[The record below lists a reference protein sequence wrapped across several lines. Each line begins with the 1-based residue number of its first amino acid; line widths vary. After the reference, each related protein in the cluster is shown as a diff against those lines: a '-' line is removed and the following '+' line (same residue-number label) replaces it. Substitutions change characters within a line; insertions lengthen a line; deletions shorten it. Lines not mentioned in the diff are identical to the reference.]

1 MTVTLGQY
9 TIGTKDE
16 GPERGRESVKGIGR
30 LLSERNSTMK
40 DFYENDNRNEN
51 ENVNVTNDG
60 TRENVTAVNDDTK
73 NAATTGTTGTTEN
86 ADTTA
91 ATDTTASA
99 NGTTDSAPVQD
110 TTPHAPVE
118 NPYLTTQQ
126 GGANP
131 ASAQQNTAPQSS
143 MPQNPYGGNQSGTQ
157 QNPYSGSQSG
167 SPYGQNPY
175 TAQQNGGNP
184 YGQYQPYQQ
193 YQPHQGE
200 ISYRPAPQKKAR
212 KNGKAGF
219 VALAV
224 VGGILLSTGFGFIG
238 SALGNQYFAPSES
251 SVVTPET
258 TGSANGA
265 NTPTVIYKGVDTVTT
280 STTAD
285 GGDLTSAQ
293 VAAMVKDSV
302 VEINTEYTTVSMWY
316 QYVSGGA
323 GSGVIISEDGYIITN
338 NHVICGSDGTTVAE
352 KITVRLTDGSEYN
365 ATVVGTDADADIAI
379 IKIDK
384 TGLTPAVMGD
394 SDKLSVGEDVI
405 AVGNPLGEL
414 GGSVTNGIISAL
426 DREISVNGVEMNL
439 LQTNA
444 AVNPGNS
451 GGGLFNMRGELIG
464 VVNAKSSG
472 EGVEG
477 LGFAIPVNDAMNVA
491 EQLMQY
497 GYVKGKVIIGIG
509 LVDITDASMAR
520 YLGLSG
526 YGTYIT
532 EVTKGYND
540 DVLQVGDRIIS
551 VNGEEISSRDDVTA
565 IVKKASVGDK
575 LTFQVSRQGKI
586 TEVEV
591 TCYEKVPETAETGLP
606 ITRG

>member
-1 MTVTLGQY
+1 
-9 TIGTKDE
+9 
-16 GPERGRESVKGIGR
+16 
-30 LLSERNSTMK
+30 MK
-40 DFYENDNRNEN
+40 EFYDNDNRNEN
-51 ENVNVTNDG
+51 ENAAN
-60 TRENVTAVNDDTK
+60 
-73 NAATTGTTGTTEN
+73 NAANENETTANDNMQNTDNAEHTASA
-86 ADTTA
+86 ADTT
-91 ATDTTASA
+91 TD
-99 NGTTDSAPVQD
+99 NGTVSNTPAQD
-110 TTPHAPVE
+110 TTPHAPIE
-118 NPYLTTQQ
+118 NPYLTQQ
-126 GGANP
+126 TNSNP
-131 ASAQQNTAPQSS
+131 ATTQNAAPQNS
-143 MPQNPYGGNQSGTQ
+143 MPQNPYNANQYGTQ
-157 QNPYSGSQSG
+157 QNGANGSSYS
-167 SPYGQNPY
+167 QNPY
-175 TAQQNGGNP
+175 NAQPNGNP
-184 YGQYQPYQQ
+184 YGQYQQ

-200 ISYRPAPQKKAR
+200 ISYRPAQQKKAR
-212 KNGKAGF
+212 RNGKAGF

-238 SALGNQYFAPSES
+238 SALGNQYFARAES
-251 SVVTPET
+251 T
-258 TGSANGA
+258 TITQDSSDTANGTNA
-265 NTPTVIYKGVDTVTT
+265 PTVIYKGVDTVTT

-302 VEINTEYTTVSMWY
+302 VEINTEYTTVSLWY

-338 NHVICGSDGTTVAE
+338 NHVICGSDGTTIAE
-352 KITVRLTDGSEYN
+352 KITVRLTDGSEYD
-365 ATVVGTDADADIAI
+365 ATLIGTDADADIAI
-379 IKIDK
+379 LKIDK

-405 AVGNPLGEL
+405 AVGNPLGKL

-472 EGVEG
+472 NGVEG
-477 LGFAIPVNDAMNVA
+477 LGFAIPVNDALNVA
-491 EQLMQY
+491 EQLMEY
-497 GYVKGKVIIGIG
+497 GYVKGKVVIGIG

-532 EVTKGYND
+532 EVTEGYND

-551 VNGEEISSRDDVTA
+551 VNGEEISSREDVTA

-591 TCYEKVPETAETGLP
+591 TCYEKVPESAETELP

>member
-1 MTVTLGQY
+1 
-9 TIGTKDE
+9 
-16 GPERGRESVKGIGR
+16 
-30 LLSERNSTMK
+30 MK
-40 DFYENDNRNEN
+40 EFYDNDNRNEN
-51 ENVNVTNDG
+51 ENAAN
-60 TRENVTAVNDDTK
+60 
-73 NAATTGTTGTTEN
+73 NAANENETTANDNMQNTDNAEHTASA
-86 ADTTA
+86 ADTT
-91 ATDTTASA
+91 TD
-99 NGTTDSAPVQD
+99 NGTVSNTPAQD
-110 TTPHAPVE
+110 TTPHAPIE
-118 NPYLTTQQ
+118 NPYLTQQ
-126 GGANP
+126 TNSNP
-131 ASAQQNTAPQSS
+131 AATQNAAPQNS
-143 MPQNPYGGNQSGTQ
+143 MPQNPYNANQYGTQ
-157 QNPYSGSQSG
+157 QNDANGSSYS
-167 SPYGQNPY
+167 QNPY
-175 TAQQNGGNP
+175 NAQQNGNP
-184 YGQYQPYQQ
+184 YGQYQQ

-200 ISYRPAPQKKAR
+200 ISYRPAQQKKAR

-238 SALGNQYFAPSES
+238 SALGNQYFARAESTTITQNSSE
-251 SVVTPET
+251 T
-258 TGSANGA
+258 ANGTNA
-265 NTPTVIYKGVDTVTT
+265 PTVIYKGVDTVTT

-302 VEINTEYTTVSMWY
+302 VEINTEYTTVSLWY

-379 IKIDK
+379 LKIDK

-426 DREISVNGVEMNL
+426 DREISVNGVE
-439 LQTNA
+439 
-444 AVNPGNS
+444 
-451 GGGLFNMRGELIG
+451 
-464 VVNAKSSG
+464 
-472 EGVEG
+472 G
-477 LGFAIPVNDAMNVA
+477 LGFAIPVNDALNVA
-491 EQLMQY
+491 EQLMEY
-497 GYVKGKVIIGIG
+497 GYVKGKVVIGIG

-532 EVTKGYND
+532 EVTEGYND

-551 VNGEEISSRDDVTA
+551 VNGEEISSREDVTA

-591 TCYEKVPETAETGLP
+591 TCYEKVPESAETELP

>member
-1 MTVTLGQY
+1 MR
-9 TIGTKDE
+9 TKIPLDNT
-16 GPERGRESVKGIGR
+16 PE
-30 LLSERNSTMK
+30 
-40 DFYENDNRNEN
+40 
-51 ENVNVTNDG
+51 
-60 TRENVTAVNDDTK
+60 
-73 NAATTGTTGTTEN
+73 ATPVVSDN
-86 ADTTA
+86 ADTNGAQHTES
-91 ATDTTASA
+91 TASDH
-99 NGTTDSAPVQD
+99 GTVQN
-110 TTPHAPVE
+110 TAPHAPVE
-118 NPYLTTQQ
+118 NPYLSGDAAQNNTQQ
-126 GGANP
+126 NSYQAQQSQNP
-131 ASAQQNTAPQSS
+131 YQAQQNNG
-143 MPQNPYGGNQSGTQ
+143 MPYTPYGNSTQNNAGQQNPYQTQQNQNPYGQ
-157 QNPYSGSQSG
+157 
-167 SPYGQNPY
+167 
-175 TAQQNGGNP
+175 
-184 YGQYQPYQQ
+184 YQQ

-200 ISYRPAPQKKAR
+200 ISYRPAQPQKKAH
-212 KNGKAGF
+212 KKSGKSGF

-238 SALGNQYFAPSES
+238 SALGNQVFAPAQ
-251 SVVTPET
+251 T
-258 TGSANGA
+258 TIGTDTTDAGNVA
-265 NTPTVIYKGVDTVTT
+265 NTPTVIYKGVETVTT

-293 VAAMVKDSV
+293 VAALVKDSV
-302 VEINTEYTTVSMWY
+302 VEINTEYTTVSLWY

-338 NHVICGSDGTTVAE
+338 NHVICGSDGTTIAE
-352 KITVRLTDGSEYN
+352 KITVRLTDGSEYA

-384 TGLTPAVMGD
+384 SGLTPAVMGD
-394 SDKLSVGEDVI
+394 SDTLSVGEDVI

-477 LGFAIPVNDAMNVA
+477 LGFAIPVNDALDVA
-491 EQLMQY
+491 EQLMEY
-497 GYVKGKVIIGIG
+497 GYVKGKVVIGIS
-509 LVDITDASMAR
+509 LYDVTDASMAR

-532 EVTKGYND
+532 DVTAGYND

-551 VNGEEISSRDDVTA
+551 VNGEEISSSEDVTA

-575 LTFQVSRQGKI
+575 LTFQVSRNGKI
-586 TEVEV
+586 IEVEV
-591 TCYEKVPETAETGLP
+591 TCYEKVPETTSTELP
-606 ITRG
+606 ITKG

>member
-1 MTVTLGQY
+1 
-9 TIGTKDE
+9 
-16 GPERGRESVKGIGR
+16 
-30 LLSERNSTMK
+30 MK
-40 DFYENDNRNEN
+40 DFFETDRENEN
-51 ENVNVTNDG
+51 ENVTSNGANEND
-60 TRENVTAVNDDTK
+60 
-73 NAATTGTTGTTEN
+73 ATTHDNDKNIDSTEN
-86 ADTTA
+86 PV
-91 ATDTTASA
+91 SA
-99 NGTTDSAPVQD
+99 NETAENDSVRE
-110 TTPHAPVE
+110 TPAQNTVSHTPIE
-118 NPYLTTQQ
+118 NPYLTQQ
-126 GGANP
+126 STTNP
-131 ASAQQNTAPQSS
+131 PSVQNTAPQNS
-143 MPQNPYGGNQSGTQ
+143 MPQNPYTA
-157 QNPYSGSQSG
+157 NPYGKQNDANSN
-167 SPYGQNPY
+167 PYGQNPY
-175 TAQQNGGNP
+175 NAQQPGSNP
-184 YGQYQPYQQ
+184 YGQYPPYQPYQQ

-200 ISYRPAPQKKAR
+200 ISYQPAQPQKKKR
-212 KNGKAGF
+212 KNSKSGF
-219 VALAV
+219 IALAV

-238 SALGNQYFAPSES
+238 SALGNLYFAPTES
-251 SVVTPET
+251 QTLTQEPSST
-258 TGSANGA
+258 TNSTNAPA
-265 NTPTVIYKGVDTVTT
+265 VIYKGVDTVST
-280 STTAD
+280 STTTA
-285 GGDLTSAQ
+285 GGDLTNAQ

-338 NHVICGSDGTTVAE
+338 NHVICGKDGVTIAE
-352 KITVRLTDGSEYN
+352 KITVRLTDGSEYA
-365 ATVVGTDADADIAI
+365 ATVVGADADTDIAI

-384 TGLTPAVMGD
+384 TGLIPAIMGD

-472 EGVEG
+472 NGVEG
-477 LGFAIPVNDAMNVA
+477 LGFAIPVNDALKVA
-491 EQLMQY
+491 EQLMEY
-497 GYVKGKVIIGIG
+497 GYVKGKVVIGVV
-509 LVDITDASMAR
+509 LLDITDASMAR
-520 YLGLSG
+520 YLGLPG

-532 EVTKGYND
+532 EVTEGYND

-551 VNGEEISSRDDVTA
+551 VNGEEISSREDVTT

-575 LTFQVSRQGKI
+575 LIFQVSRNGRI

-591 TCYEKVPETAETGLP
+591 TCCEKVPESAETRLP

>member
-1 MTVTLGQY
+1 
-9 TIGTKDE
+9 
-16 GPERGRESVKGIGR
+16 
-30 LLSERNSTMK
+30 MK
-40 DFYENDNRNEN
+40 EFYENDNNHVTDNQNDSVNETR
-51 ENVNVTNDG
+51 TND
-60 TRENVTAVNDDTK
+60 TTMRAND
-73 NAATTGTTGTTEN
+73 NPAQTGTDDINNTPVGDIRTTDAEKAASETISGTN
-86 ADTTA
+86 QN
-91 ATDTTASA
+91 
-99 NGTTDSAPVQD
+99 NGTANP
-110 TTPHAPVE
+110 TPIA
-118 NPYLTTQQ
+118 NPYLNGTNTNTGSTNAQNPYQNVQNPYTQNAQ
-126 GGANP
+126 PQNQNP
-131 ASAQQNTAPQSS
+131 YSPYTQNAQQS
-143 MPQNPYGGNQSGTQ
+143 QNPYGTQ
-157 QNPYSGSQSG
+157 QNQ
-167 SPYGQNPY
+167 
-175 TAQQNGGNP
+175 NP
-184 YGQYQPYQQ
+184 YGQYQQ
-193 YQPHQGE
+193 YQPHRNE
-200 ISYRPAPQKKAR
+200 ISYTPVQNAPQKTRKA

-238 SALGNQYFAPSES
+238 SAIGNHYFVPEQNYTEKTGEDPVSEEK
-251 SVVTPET
+251 TP
-258 TGSANGA
+258 A
-265 NTPTVIYKGVDTVTT
+265 VIYKSVDTVST

-293 VAAMVKDSV
+293 VAALVKDSV
-302 VEINTEYTTVSMWY
+302 VEINTEFTTVSLWY

-323 GSGVIISEDGYIITN
+323 GSGVIISEDGYVITN
-338 NHVICGSDGTTVAE
+338 NHVICGNDGTTIAE
-352 KITVRLTDGSEYN
+352 KITVRLTDGSEYP
-365 ATVVGTDADADIAI
+365 ASVIGTDVDADIAI

-384 TGLTPAVMGD
+384 TGLTPAIMGN
-394 SDKLSVGEDVI
+394 SDTLSVGEDVI

-472 EGVEG
+472 NGVEG
-477 LGFAIPVNDAMNVA
+477 LGFAIPVNDALNVA
-491 EQLMQY
+491 EQLMEY
-497 GYVKGKVIIGIG
+497 GYVKGKVVIGIV

-532 EVTKGYND
+532 EVTEGYND

-551 VNGEEISSRDDVTA
+551 VNGEEISSREDVTA

-575 LTFQVSRQGKI
+575 LNFQVSRQGKMV
-586 TEVEV
+586 EVEV
-591 TCYEKVPETAETGLP
+591 TCYEKVPESVDADLP

>member
-1 MTVTLGQY
+1 
-9 TIGTKDE
+9 
-16 GPERGRESVKGIGR
+16 
-30 LLSERNSTMK
+30 MK
-40 DFYENDNRNEN
+40 EFYENENNNVSENDSVNETM
-51 ENVNVTNDG
+51 TNDNMNRD
-60 TRENVTAVNDDTK
+60 TADNTTETAVQNDVVSE
-73 NAATTGTTGTTEN
+73 NAQADVNTTEVSN
-86 ADTTA
+86 SDSAAPSTEAPETTA
-91 ATDTTASA
+91 
-99 NGTTDSAPVQD
+99 
-110 TTPHAPVE
+110 HAPIE
-118 NPYLTTQQ
+118 NPYL
-126 GGANP
+126 ANN
-131 ASAQQNTAPQSS
+131 AAQNTNTAQQNSYQAPQNQNPYQAQQNNG
-143 MPQNPYGGNQSGTQ
+143 MPYSPYGNSTQSNNAQQNPYQAQQNQNPYGQ
-157 QNPYSGSQSG
+157 
-167 SPYGQNPY
+167 
-175 TAQQNGGNP
+175 
-184 YGQYQPYQQ
+184 YQQ

-200 ISYRPAPQKKAR
+200 ISYRPAQPQKKAHK
-212 KNGKAGF
+212 KNSKSGF

-238 SALGNQYFAPSES
+238 SALGNQVFAPAQ
-251 SVVTPET
+251 TTIGGET
-258 TGSANGA
+258 TGSADTTST
-265 NTPTVIYKGVDTVTT
+265 NTPTVIYKGIDTVTT

-293 VAAMVKDSV
+293 VAALVKDSV

-323 GSGVIISEDGYIITN
+323 GSGVVISEDGYIITN
-338 NHVICGSDGTTVAE
+338 NHVICGSDGTTIAE
-352 KITVRLTDGSEYN
+352 KITVRLTDGSEYE

-472 EGVEG
+472 DGVEG
-477 LGFAIPVNDAMNVA
+477 LGFAIPVNDALNVA

-497 GYVKGKVIIGIG
+497 GYVKGKVVIGIS
-509 LVDITDASMAR
+509 LYDVTDASMAR

-532 EVTKGYND
+532 DVTEGYND

-551 VNGEEISSRDDVTA
+551 INGQEISSGEDVTA
-565 IVKKASVGDK
+565 IVKKSSVGDK

-591 TCYEKVPETAETGLP
+591 TCYEKVPESAETELP

>member
-1 MTVTLGQY
+1 
-9 TIGTKDE
+9 
-16 GPERGRESVKGIGR
+16 
-30 LLSERNSTMK
+30 MK
-40 DFYENDNRNEN
+40 EFYDNNNMNEN
-51 ENVNVTNDG
+51 ENAAN
-60 TRENVTAVNDDTK
+60 
-73 NAATTGTTGTTEN
+73 NAANENETTANDNMQNTDNTEHTASA
-86 ADTTA
+86 ADTT
-91 ATDTTASA
+91 TD
-99 NGTTDSAPVQD
+99 NGTVSNTPAQD
-110 TTPHAPVE
+110 TTPHAPIE
-118 NPYLTTQQ
+118 NPYLTQQ
-126 GGANP
+126 TNSNP
-131 ASAQQNTAPQSS
+131 AATQNAAPQNS
-143 MPQNPYGGNQSGTQ
+143 MPQNPYNANQYGTQ
-157 QNPYSGSQSG
+157 QNGANGSSYS
-167 SPYGQNPY
+167 QNPY
-175 TAQQNGGNP
+175 NAQPNGNP

-200 ISYRPAPQKKAR
+200 ISYRPAEQKKAR

-238 SALGNQYFAPSES
+238 SALGNQYFAPTES
-251 SVVTPET
+251 T
-258 TGSANGA
+258 TITQNSSDTANGTNA
-265 NTPTVIYKGVDTVTT
+265 PTVIYKGVDTVTT

-302 VEINTEYTTVSMWY
+302 VEINTEYTTVSLWY

-338 NHVICGSDGTTVAE
+338 NHVICGSDGTTIAE
-352 KITVRLTDGSEYN
+352 KITVRLTDGSEYD
-365 ATVVGTDADADIAI
+365 ATVIGTDADADIAI
-379 IKIDK
+379 LKIDK

-472 EGVEG
+472 DGVEG
-477 LGFAIPVNDAMNVA
+477 LGFAIPVNDALNVA
-491 EQLMQY
+491 EQLMEY
-497 GYVKGKVIIGIG
+497 GYVKGKVVIGIG

-532 EVTKGYND
+532 EVTEGYND

-551 VNGEEISSRDDVTA
+551 VNGEEISSREDVTA

-591 TCYEKVPETAETGLP
+591 TCYEKVPESAETELP

>member
-1 MTVTLGQY
+1 
-9 TIGTKDE
+9 
-16 GPERGRESVKGIGR
+16 
-30 LLSERNSTMK
+30 MK
-40 DFYENDNRNEN
+40 EFYDNDNRNEN
-51 ENVNVTNDG
+51 ENAAN
-60 TRENVTAVNDDTK
+60 
-73 NAATTGTTGTTEN
+73 NAANEN
-86 ADTTA
+86 ETPANDNMQNTDNAEHTASAADTT
-91 ATDTTASA
+91 TD
-99 NGTTDSAPVQD
+99 NGTVSNTPAQD
-110 TTPHAPVE
+110 TTPHAPIE
-118 NPYLTTQQ
+118 NPYLTQQ
-126 GGANP
+126 TNSNP
-131 ASAQQNTAPQSS
+131 AATQNAAPQNS
-143 MPQNPYGGNQSGTQ
+143 MPQNPYNANQYGTQ
-157 QNPYSGSQSG
+157 QNGANGSSYS
-167 SPYGQNPY
+167 QNPY
-175 TAQQNGGNP
+175 NAQPNGNP
-184 YGQYQPYQQ
+184 YGQYQQYQQ

-200 ISYRPAPQKKAR
+200 ISYRPAQQKKAR
-212 KNGKAGF
+212 RNGKAGF

-224 VGGILLSTGFGFIG
+224 VGGIFLSTGFGFIG
-238 SALGNQYFAPSES
+238 SALGNQYFARAES
-251 SVVTPET
+251 T
-258 TGSANGA
+258 TITQNSSDTANGTNA
-265 NTPTVIYKGVDTVTT
+265 PTVIYKGVDTVTT

-302 VEINTEYTTVSMWY
+302 VEINTEYTTVSLWY

-338 NHVICGSDGTTVAE
+338 NHVICGSDGTTIAE
-352 KITVRLTDGSEYN
+352 KITVRLTDGSEYD
-365 ATVVGTDADADIAI
+365 ATVIGTDADADIAI
-379 IKIDK
+379 LKIDK

-472 EGVEG
+472 DGVEG
-477 LGFAIPVNDAMNVA
+477 LGFAIPVNDALNVA
-491 EQLMQY
+491 EQLMEY
-497 GYVKGKVIIGIG
+497 GYVKGKVVIGIG

-532 EVTKGYND
+532 EVTEGYND

-551 VNGEEISSRDDVTA
+551 VNGEEISSREDVTA

-591 TCYEKVPETAETGLP
+591 TCYEKVPESAETELP

>member
-1 MTVTLGQY
+1 MIVTLGQY
-9 TIGTKDE
+9 TIGTKKE
-16 GPERGRESVKGIGR
+16 EQRNRKKPVGPIGT
-30 LLSERNSTMK
+30 LPSERNSIMK
-40 DFYENDNRNEN
+40 EFYENDNLHEDEAHTNE
-51 ENVNVTNDG
+51 T
-60 TRENVTAVNDDTK
+60 VNDNAPEEARPAANDNMSAGDTQ
-73 NAATTGTTGTTEN
+73 NTQSTETTQSTEPAADN
-86 ADTTA
+86 TA
-91 ATDTTASA
+91 AQNTA
-99 NGTTDSAPVQD
+99 
-110 TTPHAPVE
+110 PHAPVE
-118 NPYLTTQQ
+118 NPYLAQQ
-126 GGANP
+126 STANP
-131 ASAQQNTAPQSS
+131 AQNDAPQNA
-143 MPQNPYGGNQSGTQ
+143 MPQNPYNTNPYGAQQ
-157 QNPYSGSQSG
+157 QNSTNAN
-167 SPYGQNPY
+167 PYGQNPY
-175 TAQQNGGNP
+175 QAQQSGNQTP
-184 YGQYQPYQQ
+184 YSQYRQYQPQ
-193 YQPHQGE
+193 QGE
-200 ISYRPAPQKKAR
+200 ISYRPAQTQKKAHKR
-212 KNGKAGF
+212 NGKSGF

-238 SALGNQYFAPSES
+238 SALGNQVFAPAQ
-251 SVVTPET
+251 TTIGGET
-258 TGSANGA
+258 TGNADAANT
-265 NTPTVIYKGVDTVTT
+265 NTPTVIYKGIDTVTT

-293 VAAMVKDSV
+293 VAALVKDSV

-323 GSGVIISEDGYIITN
+323 GSGVVISEDGYIITN
-338 NHVICGSDGTTVAE
+338 NHVICGSDGTTIAE
-352 KITVRLTDGSEYN
+352 KITVRLTDGSEYE

-472 EGVEG
+472 DGVEG
-477 LGFAIPVNDAMNVA
+477 LGFAIPVNDALNVA

-497 GYVKGKVIIGIG
+497 GYVKGKVVIGIS
-509 LVDITDASMAR
+509 LYDVTDASMAR

-532 EVTKGYND
+532 DVTEGYND

-551 VNGEEISSRDDVTA
+551 INGQEISSGEDVTA
-565 IVKKASVGDK
+565 IVKKSSVGDK

-591 TCYEKVPETAETGLP
+591 TCYEKVPESAETELP

>member
-1 MTVTLGQY
+1 
-9 TIGTKDE
+9 
-16 GPERGRESVKGIGR
+16 
-30 LLSERNSTMK
+30 MK
-40 DFYENDNRNEN
+40 EFYDNDNRNEN
-51 ENVNVTNDG
+51 ENAAN
-60 TRENVTAVNDDTK
+60 
-73 NAATTGTTGTTEN
+73 NAANENETTANDNMQNTDNAEHTASA
-86 ADTTA
+86 ADTT
-91 ATDTTASA
+91 TD
-99 NGTTDSAPVQD
+99 NGTVSNTPAQD
-110 TTPHAPVE
+110 TTPHAPIE
-118 NPYLTTQQ
+118 NPYLTQQ
-126 GGANP
+126 TNSNP
-131 ASAQQNTAPQSS
+131 ATTQNAAPQNS
-143 MPQNPYGGNQSGTQ
+143 MPQNPYNANQYGTQ
-157 QNPYSGSQSG
+157 QNGANGSSYS
-167 SPYGQNPY
+167 QNPY
-175 TAQQNGGNP
+175 NAQPNGNP
-184 YGQYQPYQQ
+184 YGQYQH

-200 ISYRPAPQKKAR
+200 ISYRPAQQKKAR
-212 KNGKAGF
+212 RNGKAGF

-238 SALGNQYFAPSES
+238 SALGNQYFARAES
-251 SVVTPET
+251 T
-258 TGSANGA
+258 TITQNSSDTANGTNA
-265 NTPTVIYKGVDTVTT
+265 PTVIYKGVDTVTT

-285 GGDLTSAQ
+285 GSDLTSAQ

-302 VEINTEYTTVSMWY
+302 VEINTEYTTVSLWY

-338 NHVICGSDGTTVAE
+338 NHVICGSDGTTIAE
-352 KITVRLTDGSEYN
+352 KITIRLTDGSEYD
-365 ATVVGTDADADIAI
+365 ATLIGTDADADIAI
-379 IKIDK
+379 LKIDK

-405 AVGNPLGEL
+405 AVGNPLGKL

-472 EGVEG
+472 NGVEG
-477 LGFAIPVNDAMNVA
+477 LGFAIPVNDALNVA
-491 EQLMQY
+491 EQLMEY
-497 GYVKGKVIIGIG
+497 GYVKGKVVIGIG

-532 EVTKGYND
+532 EVTEGYND

-551 VNGEEISSRDDVTA
+551 VNGEEISSREDVTA

-591 TCYEKVPETAETGLP
+591 TCYEKVPESAETELP

>member
-1 MTVTLGQY
+1 MTSYDCHIVAVY
-9 TIGTKDE
+9 YRHK
-16 GPERGRESVKGIGR
+16 ERGAKNKNKPVAATET
-30 LLSERNSTMK
+30 LLEERNSSMK
-40 DFYENDNRNEN
+40 EFYENDNLNEN
-51 ENVNVTNDG
+51 ENTSGENQNVNNSTNTTPEATPVISDNAG
-60 TRENVTAVNDDTK
+60 T
-73 NAATTGTTGTTEN
+73 
-86 ADTTA
+86 
-91 ATDTTASA
+91 
-99 NGTTDSAPVQD
+99 NGTQHTESTAGDHGTVQN
-110 TTPHAPVE
+110 TAPHAPVE
-118 NPYLTTQQ
+118 NPYLS
-126 GGANP
+126 GNA
-131 ASAQQNTAPQSS
+131 AQNS
-143 MPQNPYGGNQSGTQ
+143 TQ
-157 QNPYSGSQSG
+157 QNPYQAQQS
-167 SPYGQNPY
+167 QNPY
-175 TAQQNGGNP
+175 QAQQHNGMPYTPYGNSTQNNAGQQNPYQAQQSQNP
-184 YGQYQPYQQ
+184 YGQYQQ

-200 ISYRPAPQKKAR
+200 ISYRPAQPQKKAH
-212 KNGKAGF
+212 KKSGKSGF

-238 SALGNQYFAPSES
+238 SALGNQVFAPAQT
-251 SVVTPET
+251 VIGGDT
-258 TGSANGA
+258 TDAGTVA
-265 NTPTVIYKGVDTVTT
+265 NTPTVIYKGVETVTT
-280 STTAD
+280 STTAN

-293 VAAMVKDSV
+293 VAALVKDSV
-302 VEINTEYTTVSMWY
+302 VEINTEYTTVSLWY

-338 NHVICGSDGTTVAE
+338 NHVICGSDGTTIAE
-352 KITVRLTDGSEYN
+352 KITVRLTDGSEYD

-384 TGLTPAVMGD
+384 SGLTPAVMGD
-394 SDKLSVGEDVI
+394 SDTLSVGEDVI

-472 EGVEG
+472 DGVEG
-477 LGFAIPVNDAMNVA
+477 LGFAIPVNDALNVA
-491 EQLMQY
+491 EQLMEY
-497 GYVKGKVIIGIG
+497 GYVKGKVVIGIS
-509 LVDITDASMAR
+509 LYDVTDASMAR

-532 EVTKGYND
+532 DVTAGYND

-551 VNGEEISSRDDVTA
+551 VNGEEISSSEDVTA

-575 LTFQVSRQGKI
+575 LTFQVSRNGKI

-591 TCYEKVPETAETGLP
+591 TCYEKVPETTNTELP